1 MNFSSVISRYYICM
15 ICINTYYFLLLF
27 ANNIC
32 YQHPRSPFLSQ
43 SNTHVTCPKW
53 KALSRAWLCDPKD
66 LYNPWNSP
74 GHNTGVGSC
83 SLLQEILLA
92 QELNLGLPHCRQ
104 ILYHL
109 SHQGSPRILQRVA
122 YPFFRGFSGPRNR
135 ARVSCIAG
143 RFFTSWATREA
154 HLSTRQ
160 MQY

>member
-53 KALSRAWLCDPKD
+53 KALSRVWLCDPKD
-66 LYNPWNSP
+66 LHNPWNSP

-109 SHQGSPRILQRVA
+109 SHQGSPLVHKTNAILTSYSVD
-122 YPFFRGFSGPRNR
+122 YFWVLKFSIKKIFFFYK
-135 ARVSCIAG
+135 
-143 RFFTSWATREA
+143 
-154 HLSTRQ
+154 LSHIHSFVLLH
-160 MQY
+160 

>member
-53 KALSRAWLCDPKD
+53 KALSRVWLCDPKD
-66 LYNPWNSP
+66 LHNPWNSP

-122 YPFFRGFSGPRNR
+122 YPFFSGFSGPRNR